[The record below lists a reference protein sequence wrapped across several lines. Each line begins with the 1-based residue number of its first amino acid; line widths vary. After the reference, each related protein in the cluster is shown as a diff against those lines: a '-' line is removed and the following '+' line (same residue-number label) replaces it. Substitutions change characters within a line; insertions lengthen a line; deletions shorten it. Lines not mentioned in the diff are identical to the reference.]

1 MTGAL
6 DTSVSKLLATLV
18 GFDTTSA
25 KSNLALVDFVRH
37 FLAGHGVTSTLTPS
51 ADGSKASLFASLG
64 RNDDGGIGLSAH
76 SDCVPVEGQ
85 GWTSDPF
92 TLTSRDGKLYGRG
105 TCDMKGFLACVLAS
119 VPRFKARP
127 LKEPIHILLSYDEE
141 VGCLGVRPLIARF
154 GHDLPRPRAIIV
166 GEPSAMEVIDAHKR
180 IDAYATTVTGKE
192 AHSSVPELGV
202 NAITYAAEL
211 ILELLRIGDD
221 LANQESD
228 PRFDPPCSTVQAGTI
243 RGGTAP
249 NIVPMTCSFQWQV
262 RSLPSANPG
271 LVAKRLADF
280 AATALLPPMRRV
292 APKAS
297 IETVDRNAVPA
308 FQAPAGSD
316 AVALALQLTDS
327 NGTRAVSYATEAGL
341 FEAARAPAVICGP
354 GSVAQAHAAD
364 EFVGAEQLQACMAFL
379 DRLAEQTNA

>member
-1 MTGAL
+1 M
-6 DTSVSKLLATLV
+6 
-18 GFDTTSA
+18 
-25 KSNLALVDFVRH
+25 RH

-85 GWTSDPF
+85 SWTSDPF
-92 TLTSRDGKLYGRG
+92 TLTSRNGKLYGRG

-166 GEPSAMEVIDAHKR
+166 GEPSTMEVIDAHKR
-180 IDAYATTVTGKE
+180 VDAYATTVTGKE

-221 LANQESD
+221 LAHQESD

-243 RGGTAP
+243 LGGTAP

-280 AATALLPPMRRV
+280 AVNALLPPMRRV

-316 AVALALQLTDS
+316 AVALALQLTDG

-341 FEAARAPAVICGP
+341 FEAAGAPAVICGP

-364 EFVGAEQLQACMAFL
+364 EFVSRGAVAGLHGVSRPPGRTNVCLTQDPLSL
-379 DRLAEQTNA
+379 LLRRLAAKAAGSKR